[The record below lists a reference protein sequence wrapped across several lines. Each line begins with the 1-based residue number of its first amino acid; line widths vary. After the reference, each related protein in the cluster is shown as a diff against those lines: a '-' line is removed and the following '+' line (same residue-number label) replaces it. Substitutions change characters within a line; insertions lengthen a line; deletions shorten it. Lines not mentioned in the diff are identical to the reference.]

1 MTIENLKAYGADTQE
16 GLKRCMNNESFYL
29 RMVKMIPGDPNFQ
42 KLYDAIEAGDLTAA
56 FEAAHAVKGASGN
69 LSLTPIYAPVQEI
82 TELLRSRTDTD
93 YTELVAAIRK
103 GRDELERICAG

>member
-1 MTIENLKAYGADTQE
+1 MTVENLAAFGADTQE

-42 KLYDAIEAGDLTAA
+42 KLYDAVDAGDLTAA
-56 FEAAHAVKGASGN
+56 FEAAHAIKGATGN

-82 TELLRSRTDTD
+82 TELLRNRTDTD